1 MKRLSFCLLGILL
14 LAACARQ
21 PTHVPPEVAP
31 VVGDTLNASCLA
43 VFPRGRWQLVHQL
56 EFSSAKRFSGRLIGV
71 TVLTA
76 GGLHCALVSVEGV
89 TLFEARADHAQTLEV
104 LRAVPPFDRPAFAA
118 GLLADLQLLFQP
130 PPGTLQPGRLPDGRG
145 VCRSHAGD
153 GRVVD
158 ILPPV
163 DGRWQIREYHLDR
176 DRSVAVEAVADDRPG
191 RSGIASSLVVQ
202 VSGEAD
208 YKLDI
213 TLIEATVVP

>member
-1 MKRLSFCLLGILL
+1 VKRLFFCLLGILL

-21 PTHVPPEVAP
+21 PIHVPPEMAP
-31 VVGDTLNASCLA
+31 RVDDVLPSSCLA
-43 VFPRGRWQLVHQL
+43 VFPQGSWQLVHQL
-56 EFSSAKRFSGRLIGV
+56 EFSSAERFSSRLIGV
-71 TVLTA
+71 TILTA
-76 GGLHCALVSVEGV
+76 DGLHCALVSVEGV
-89 TLFEARADHAQTLEV
+89 TLFEARAVHAQTLEV
-104 LRAVPPFDRPAFAA
+104 LRAVPPFDRPAFGA
-118 GLLADLQLLFQP
+118 GLLADLRLLFRSP
-130 PPGTLQPGRLPDGRG
+130 AGTLQPGRQPDGRD

-176 DRSVAVEAVADDRPG
+176 DRSVVVEAVADNRLG

-202 VSGEAD
+202 VRGEAD
-208 YKLDI
+208 YELEI